1 MTDQERLVIL
11 SNAIRKMAHDAFL
24 ETSILE
30 KEQRKDWIETW
41 IDNYLCID
49 LLEE

>member
-1 MTDQERLVIL
+1 MTDQERLKIL
-11 SNAIRKMAHDAFL
+11 SDAIRKMAYDAFL
-24 ETSILE
+24 ETSTLE
-30 KEQRKDWIETW
+30 KDQRKDWTETW